1 MISERDSIYALL
13 EDKFITYRALKT
25 VPVRENGEA
34 LVDLEKSG
42 IATNIYD
49 EVIAAST
56 GRFIMVRAGVV
67 PRLKK
72 AQAFLQAIRA
82 DLRLQVFYGYRD
94 PVIQT
99 QSFARVR
106 EQLGLSGDLNDHQRE
121 IIHRSIA
128 VPDVAGHP
136 TGGAVDITIID
147 ENDQPLD
154 MGTVPHA
161 FEKDSY
167 TFSPFI
173 DRNAWANRQ
182 LLRSAMLSAQFAP
195 YDGEWWH
202 FSYGDREWAR
212 YWEQDEACYASCQ
225 L

>member
-1 MISERDSIYALL
+1 MIDKRDDVYALL
-13 EDKFITYRALKT
+13 EDKFITYHELKN

-34 LVDLEKSG
+34 LVDLAKFG

-56 GRFIMVRAGVV
+56 GNAIMVRAGVM

-72 AQAFLQAIRA
+72 AQAFLQDVRA

-94 PVIQT
+94 PAIQT
-99 QSFARVR
+99 QSFERVR
-106 EQLGLSGDLNDHQRE
+106 EQLGLNGDLDDNQRE

-147 ENDQPLD
+147 ENGQPLD
-154 MGTVPHA
+154 MGTAPHA

-173 DRNAWANRQ
+173 SRAAWANRQ
-182 LLRSAMLSAQFAP
+182 LLRAAMLSVQFAP

-202 FSYGDREWAR
+202 FSYGDREWAK
-212 YWEQDEACYASCQ
+212 YWGQAVAFYEPCI

>member
-1 MISERDSIYALL
+1 MIDKRDDVYALL
-13 EDKFITYRALKT
+13 EDKFITYRELKSIS
-25 VPVRENGEA
+25 VRDNEES
-34 LVDLEKSG
+34 LVDLAKSG

-56 GRFIMVRAGVV
+56 GSAIMVRAGVV

-72 AQAFLQAIRA
+72 AQAFLQSIRA

-94 PVIQT
+94 PAIQT
-99 QSFARVR
+99 QSFERVR
-106 EQLGLSGDLNDHQRE
+106 ELLGLNGDLNDNQRE

-154 MGTVPHA
+154 MGTAPHA

-173 DRNAWANRQ
+173 SRAAWTNRQ
-182 LLRSAMLSAQFAP
+182 LLRTAMLSVQFAP

-202 FSYGDREWAR
+202 FSYGDREWAK
-212 YWEQDEACYASCQ
+212 YWEQAAACYAPCK